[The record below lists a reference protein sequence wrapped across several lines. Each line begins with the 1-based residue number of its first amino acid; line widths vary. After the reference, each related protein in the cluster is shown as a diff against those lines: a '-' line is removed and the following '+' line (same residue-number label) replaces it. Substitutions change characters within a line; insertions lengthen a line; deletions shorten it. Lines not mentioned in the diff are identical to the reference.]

1 MLVPVHAA
9 DDLHVAVVG
18 RVVVVAAGG
27 APLAVLLDQLR
38 QVRRLL
44 GLLDERVT
52 QQLLGRRSLLSGAR
66 ASSVHSACI
75 IMVQCD
81 VTLSLQVGQSH
92 IFIMAH
98 TCQIHAHCLCPF
110 STPQKYFG

>member
-1 MLVPVHAA
+1 MSAADGA

-92 IFIMAH
+92 IY
-98 TCQIHAHCLCPF
+98 
-110 STPQKYFG
+110 S